1 MGTEGGTHF
10 SKLAMILGFGP
21 GRGSWASWSGIL
33 AQDQTFSCASMPDQL
48 AYDQKYVGT
57 PSNRPFS

>member
-33 AQDQTFSCASMPDQL
+33 AQDQKFSWASMPDQL